1 MAIPG
6 LKRPGL
12 PKVAATVMEV
22 GIRGQDWVPAQ
33 RCRNSS
39 TRAWGSSGRGEVF
52 PSDGSSVGR
61 GLAGS
66 CPAIGQGQKSPQLSA
81 LFSFPAQGPAQVSA
95 GGNSRVL
102 ECSTTLDGEPVFE
115 LVHATFL
122 LPTPSGQNSGIL
134 QPNPNLVTSMV
145 ALGHP
150 DPGVSLHF
158 PC

>member
-22 GIRGQDWVPAQ
+22 GIRGQDRVPAQ

-39 TRAWGSSGRGEVF
+39 TRAWGSSGLGEVS

-66 CPAIGQGQKSPQLSA
+66 CPAIGQGQKSPRLSA
-81 LFSFPAQGPAQVSA
+81 LFSFPAQGPAQVLQVETAMFWSA
-95 GGNSRVL
+95 
-102 ECSTTLDGEPVFE
+102 
-115 LVHATFL
+115 
-122 LPTPSGQNSGIL
+122 
-134 QPNPNLVTSMV
+134 QPR
-145 ALGHP
+145 
-150 DPGVSLHF
+150 
-158 PC
+158 